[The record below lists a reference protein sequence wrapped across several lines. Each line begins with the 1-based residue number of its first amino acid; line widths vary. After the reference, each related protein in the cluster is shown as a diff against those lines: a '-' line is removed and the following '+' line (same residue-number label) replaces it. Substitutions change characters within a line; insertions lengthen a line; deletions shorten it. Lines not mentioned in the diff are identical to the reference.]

1 MKVMRSRR
9 WLAGFAFV
17 IACGLGGDAR
27 GGQETDVTGTWDLS
41 VTSDSGSGDAVL
53 VLKQQ
58 GQDLSGT
65 YKGRMGE
72 APLSGSVNG
81 NRVRFAVRLRFR
93 DMTFNVSYSGAV
105 QGDGMQGTVD
115 FGDGRSGTWKATRRP
130 AS

>member
-1 MKVMRSRR
+1 MKVMTRR
-9 WLAGFAFV
+9 TWLAVLASLVVCRPG
-17 IACGLGGDAR
+17 R
-27 GGQETDVTGTWDLS
+27 GAPTGQENEVTGTWDLS

-72 APLSGSVNG
+72 APVSGSVNG
-81 NRVRFAVRLRFR
+81 SRIRFTVRLRFR
-93 DMTFNVSYSGAV
+93 DMSFNVSYSGTV
-105 QGDGMQGTVD
+105 QGDRMEGTVD
-115 FGDGRSGTWKATRRP
+115 FGDGRTGTWKATRRP